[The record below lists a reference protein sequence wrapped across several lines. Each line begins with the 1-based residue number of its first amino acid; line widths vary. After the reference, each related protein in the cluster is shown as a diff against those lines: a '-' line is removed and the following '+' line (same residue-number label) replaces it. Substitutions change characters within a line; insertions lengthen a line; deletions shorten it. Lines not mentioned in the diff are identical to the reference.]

1 MDSKDQA
8 MEKAMQLA
16 RSAQGQQL
24 ISMLQKNHST
34 VLNQAMKQA
43 SQGDYAQA
51 QKLLSTLLSDPE
63 AQKLIN
69 QLGR

>member
-16 RSAQGQQL
+16 RSPQGQQL
-24 ISMLQKNHST
+24 ISMLQKNHSA